1 MAVPKK
7 KRSKSRKEI
16 IDFLNFQKF
25 NKFYGRGVSI
35 VIPKFGG
42 FKKFR
47 Y

>member
-7 KRSKSRKEI
+7 KRSKSRKKI

-25 NKFYGRGVSI
+25 TKFYEKGVSI
-35 VIPKFGG
+35 IIPKFGG
-42 FKKFR
+42 FKKFK